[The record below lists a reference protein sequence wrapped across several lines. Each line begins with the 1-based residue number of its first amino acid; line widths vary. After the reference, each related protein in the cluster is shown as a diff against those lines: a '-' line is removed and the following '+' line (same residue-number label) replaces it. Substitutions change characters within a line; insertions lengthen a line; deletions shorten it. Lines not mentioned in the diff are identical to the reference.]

1 MVHLTQQ
8 YSPSPVCRLFLS
20 FCSIIIGR
28 AFVMSATKA
37 NKLWKVPRVRLAWEQ
52 ASVRFLGVY
61 FAAALGQAAFSLE

>member
-37 NKLWKVPRVRLAWEQ
+37 NKLWKALCARLAWDQ
-52 ASVRFLGVY
+52 ASRRFVGVY
-61 FAAALGQAAFSLE
+61 FAAGRGRAAFSLA